1 MNNGGFSFIELIVV
15 IGILSLLAVVAM
27 ADYGFATS
35 KSRLNISVE
44 GVVALLNQAQVDAQS
59 DPQHCFGVWVG
70 DGNDPQK
77 RVMEWDADAQVCDY
91 ATYEASDLAQWS
103 SKIELSSIQWDALS
117 LGSAVV
123 SQAALS
129 ELLFVFSPPEGRLTL
144 WHPATSMV
152 EAYRACVSF
161 SYEGSVES
169 VMQKA
174 INVVPITAS
183 FDILGAC
190 SD

>member
-1 MNNGGFSFIELIVV
+1 VV

-35 KSRLNISVE
+35 KARLQISVE

-59 DPQHCFGVWVG
+59 DPQHCFGVWIG
-70 DGNDPQK
+70 EGSSPEK
-77 RVMEWDADAQVCDY
+77 RVMGWDSDLQVCDY
-91 ATYEASDLAQWS
+91 SSYDSSDSVQWS
-103 SKIELSSIQWDALS
+103 SKVELNEVQWDALS
-117 LGSAVV
+117 SADVPIPQ
-123 SQAALS
+123 STLS

-144 WHPATSMV
+144 WNPTTSMS

-161 SYEGSVES
+161 SYEGSLES